1 MNFFVI
7 GGGRAGFPVRYGVR
21 KEMFK
26 LRLTRLILVTNR
38 VQFYSS
44 KVSFWG
50 IGERGVVHEMD
61 RKH

>member
-26 LRLTRLILVTNR
+26 LRLTRLILMTNR

-44 KVSFWG
+44 KVLFSEG
-50 IGERGVVHEMD
+50 LGNGV
-61 RKH
+61 

>member
-26 LRLTRLILVTNR
+26 LRLTRLILMTNR

-44 KVSFWG
+44 KVFFSEG
-50 IGERGVVHEMD
+50 LENGV
-61 RKH
+61 